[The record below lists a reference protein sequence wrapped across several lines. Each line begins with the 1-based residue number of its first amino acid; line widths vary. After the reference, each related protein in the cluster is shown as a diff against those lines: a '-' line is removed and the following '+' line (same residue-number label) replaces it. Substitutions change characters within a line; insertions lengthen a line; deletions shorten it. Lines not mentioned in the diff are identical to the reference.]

1 MRLFH
6 RDDHGFFSGPWTLAP
21 GFLLPIEIFFLGR
34 PVSSARE
41 PDDPP
46 LSAGEPTSTRI
57 IIYFKSGRDT
67 HQIPGEDGDRA
78 RIGLAKT
85 LLMRFIESANIGCR
99 LDRDMLDKGADV
111 EVSPTEAAFTVS
123 DMIIDEVL
131 VIRLG
136 HLLLRTLVAFPIV
149 VDGEEGEYP
158 LRVSGFGFMYL

>member
-1 MRLFH
+1 
-6 RDDHGFFSGPWTLAP
+6 
-21 GFLLPIEIFFLGR
+21 
-34 PVSSARE
+34 
-41 PDDPP
+41 
-46 LSAGEPTSTRI
+46 
-57 IIYFKSGRDT
+57 
-67 HQIPGEDGDRA
+67 
-78 RIGLAKT
+78 
-85 LLMRFIESANIGCR
+85 MRFIESANIGCR